1 MGHKCVPTFCTCTNK
16 TLNIFSCLQESEYEE
31 YVALADYQPMD
42 SNEIPLSEGDIVEL
56 RKIGSDGW
64 WFVRHVVT
72 GEEGW
77 APASYLES
85 VKRRSSHSTLSM
97 SSLGKVLTACVF
109 LHSRCAHSLQFTHS
123 TWLWIM
129 VIHLLLLC
137 GRILS
142 PRFLFVLNTHNT
154 IDYINNSLATMHLCS
169 GNASHVSTY
178 MIG

>member
-1 MGHKCVPTFCTCTNK
+1 
-16 TLNIFSCLQESEYEE
+16 
-31 YVALADYQPMD
+31 MD

-109 LHSRCAHSLQFTHS
+109 PHSVCALTTYPLHLVLDNGYSPATPVPREICPLGSCLY
-123 TWLWIM
+123 WI
-129 VIHLLLLC
+129 L
-137 GRILS
+137 
-142 PRFLFVLNTHNT
+142 T
-154 IDYINNSLATMHLCS
+154 IDNINNSLATKHLCS
-169 GNASHVSTY
+169 GNASHVSAY
-178 MIG
+178 MIVILELTLIGGLHLKLILLSLCY

>member
-1 MGHKCVPTFCTCTNK
+1 MLLKVCCNSDMFNFRNNFEKLSYTNGPIK
-16 TLNIFSCLQESEYEE
+16 HHILFFPCRQESEYEE

-109 LHSRCAHSLQFTHS
+109 LTLGVRTPTVYPL
-123 TWLWIM
+123 
-129 VIHLLLLC
+129 HLVMDNGYSPATPVQGEFCLLGSCL
-137 GRILS
+137 
-142 PRFLFVLNTHNT
+142 
-154 IDYINNSLATMHLCS
+154 Y
-169 GNASHVSTY
+169 
-178 MIG
+178 

>member
-1 MGHKCVPTFCTCTNK
+1 
-16 TLNIFSCLQESEYEE
+16 
-31 YVALADYQPMD
+31 MD

-109 LHSRCAHSLQFTHS
+109 PHSVCALTTYPLHLVLDNGYSPATPVPGEICLLGSCLF
-123 TWLWIM
+123 WI
-129 VIHLLLLC
+129 L
-137 GRILS
+137 
-142 PRFLFVLNTHNT
+142 T
-154 IDYINNSLATMHLCS
+154 IDNINNSLATKHLCS
-169 GNASHVSTY
+169 GNASHVSAY
-178 MIG
+178 MIGYIRTHSDWWFAFKANFT

>member
-1 MGHKCVPTFCTCTNK
+1 M
-16 TLNIFSCLQESEYEE
+16 
-31 YVALADYQPMD
+31 ALADYQPMD

-97 SSLGKVLTACVF
+97 SSLGKVLIACVF
-109 LHSRCAHSLQFTHS
+109 PHSLCAHLPLTHS
-123 TWLWIM
+123 TWLRIM
-129 VIHLLLLC
+129 VTHPLLLC
-137 GRILS
+137 RE
-142 PRFLFVLNTHNT
+142 
-154 IDYINNSLATMHLCS
+154 NSISWVRVCTEYSQHCRKDQQQF
-169 GNASHVSTY
+169 GHNASLFGKCFTSIDLHDWLNYDSL
-178 MIG
+178 IGGSLILLSLCY